1 MPTANKALPK
11 FVVCVT
17 SDEPDLEIRKVYRVL
32 SDDSAAKSGYI
43 RVLDESGENYLYP
56 ATHFG
61 TVELP
66 DEAGRALL
74 QTS

>member
-1 MPTANKALPK
+1 MNEALPK

-17 SDEPDLEIRKVYRVL
+17 SDDPDRDIRQVYRVL
-32 SDDSAAKSGYI
+32 PDDSAAKSGYI
-43 RVLDESGENYLYP
+43 RVLDESGEDYLYP
-56 ATHFG
+56 ATHFV

-66 DEAGRALL
+66 DEAERVLL